1 MAGDEFKTS
10 VRILGE
16 DQVDEFHALCLL
28 RGRRPFQLAA
38 DMVLEAIRA
47 SRDDPAEHAAVVEL
61 VDARRHFRA
70 RQENEQAPNV
80 VPLDRWRRRAGH

>member
-1 MAGDEFKTS
+1 MSAEEFKTS
-10 VRILGE
+10 VRILGA

-28 RGRRPFQLAA
+28 RGRKPYQLAA
-38 DMVLEAIRA
+38 DMVLDAIRA
-47 SRDDPAEHAAVVEL
+47 ARDDLAEHAAVVEL

-80 VPLDRWRRRAGH
+80 VRLERWRR